1 MKKILIAYLSLF
13 LIGGFFLTGRSAQE
27 PIKNTLRVGINTFPA
42 SLNPIYVT
50 DETSQAVVNKIYDSL
65 FYFDCG
71 GRINNRLVERFSPGN
86 RGKDI
91 TLELK
96 KKIYFSNGRELNAA
110 DVVSTIEFLKDVRFQ
125 YPYAAA
131 LSFIEKA
138 EQLDKYR
145 LALKLKEKS
154 AAWRNYLTF
163 FILDAEELKNIAPGS
178 PRNITLLGTGLY
190 RIKEIKEPTK
200 IVLELNKPGENP
212 LMYRYIEYIIVKN
225 TQLGP
230 LKLMNDEID
239 LCELQPENVT
249 AYNTIAD
256 WQEKFKII
264 NYKKFGYTY
273 LVFNL
278 NNTNIDKDTRKF
290 FYNVLTCGDFIEK
303 FLAGRGEKVN
313 TPFLLL
319 NSKVAPVKFK
329 IGNPQKK
336 VRLKVLTNSE
346 SKLRKDFVLFLRSEL
361 KSSNILIEPLFLE
374 YHSFLQNLKDHRFDI
389 AVSAFLMDIDYDMKD
404 AFSSVSYFNYANFK
418 NPQMDALLEQGLQ
431 ELDDEKREKI
441 YMAAHEAWLNELPL
455 IPLFNLYYYIGVS
468 RKIPVP
474 AQTYRIIGGSGD
486 FLFNIEKWVR
496 KTGTGNN
503 K

>member
-1 MKKILIAYLSLF
+1 MKKILIAYLYF
-13 LIGGFFLTGRSAQE
+13 FFIGGFLLTGGSPQE
-27 PIKNTLRVGINTFPA
+27 PGKDTLRVGINTFPA

-65 FYFDCG
+65 FYFDCR
-71 GRINNRLVERFSPGN
+71 GRIANRLVEQFSTTN
-86 RGKDI
+86 QGKNI

-110 DVVSTIEFLKDVRFQ
+110 AVVSTIEFLKDTRFQ

-138 EQLDKYR
+138 EQLDKYS

-163 FILDAEELKNIAPGS
+163 FILDAGELKSIVPGS
-178 PRNITLLGTGLY
+178 PRNINLSGTGFY
-190 RIKEIKEPTK
+190 RFKEIKEPTK
-200 IVLELNKPGENP
+200 IVLELNNPGENP

-225 TQLGP
+225 TGLAP

-249 AYNTIAD
+249 AYNTIAG

-264 NYKKFGYTY
+264 NYNKFGYTY

-290 FYNVLTCGDFIEK
+290 FYNLLTCGDFIEK
-303 FLAGRGEKVN
+303 FLAGRGEKVK

-319 NSKVAPVKFK
+319 NSKITPVKFK
-329 IGNPQKK
+329 ISHPRKNLS
-336 VRLKVLTNSE
+336 LKILTNSE

-361 KSSNILIEPLFLE
+361 APYHIIIEPLFLE

-404 AFSSVSYFNYANFK
+404 AFHSDSYFNYANFK
-418 NPQMDALLEQGLQ
+418 NPGMDAILEQGLQ

-441 YMAAHEAWLNELPL
+441 YLAAHQAWLNELPI
-455 IPLFNLYYYIGVS
+455 IPLFNLYYYTGVS
-468 RKIPVP
+468 REIPAP
-474 AQTYRIIGGSGD
+474 AQTYQIIGGSGD

-496 KTGTGNN
+496 KADH